1 MRQSRPPIL
10 KKDSVIATLLQNIN
24 IQNMVC
30 VHIAYINIDWWGLS
44 LPADSLSSEFSV
56 PFSHSSHYPVEM
68 EVNLCQDAA

>member
-1 MRQSRPPIL
+1 
-10 KKDSVIATLLQNIN
+10 
-24 IQNMVC
+24 MVC